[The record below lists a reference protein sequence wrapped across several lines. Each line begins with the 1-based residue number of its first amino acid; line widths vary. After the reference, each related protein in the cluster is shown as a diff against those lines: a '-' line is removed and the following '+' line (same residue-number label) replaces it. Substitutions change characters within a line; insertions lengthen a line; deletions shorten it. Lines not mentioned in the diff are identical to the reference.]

1 MATHEGS
8 PCRPVTIFCLHKFP
22 QDHKTKAWLNQ
33 VRGVDMPPLENSY
46 VCSEHFS
53 SNENG
58 GKVTLRGVRQAKT
71 GGKMFVQ
78 CYKFGGLER
87 QFSLPQE
94 KWPINTQVGVHFLHF
109 YYRQND
115 NKLYGLY

>member
-46 VCSEHFS
+46 VCSEHFC

-78 CYKFGGLER
+78 CYKFGRLER
-87 QFSLPQE
+87 KFSLAPRKMANQH
-94 KWPINTQVGVHFLHF
+94 TGRGSFLTLLLQAE
-109 YYRQND
+109 RQQT
-115 NKLYGLY
+115 LRTT

>member
-46 VCSEHFS
+46 VCSEHFC

-58 GKVTLRGVRQAKT
+58 GKVTLRSVRQAKT

-78 CYKFGGLER
+78 CYKF
-87 QFSLPQE
+87 
-94 KWPINTQVGVHFLHF
+94 
-109 YYRQND
+109 
-115 NKLYGLY
+115 